1 MTRLLATRM
10 PFLAMEREFTEA
22 QKRLRRFLG
31 DEFGLE
37 TIPLTEP
44 VGWVPKVE
52 IFETEKELVLTAELP
67 GMVKEN
73 IEITF
78 ENDLLTIQG
87 EKKEE
92 KEEKKE
98 EKVPDQNGGLQYHLW
113 ERTYGAF
120 RRTFTL
126 PRIVD
131 ATKIAAEMKD
141 GVLKIRIPKTEIA
154 KAKAHKIDILA
165 K

>member
-1 MTRLLATRM
+1 MTRLLPTRM
-10 PFLAMEREFTEA
+10 PFFAMERELTEA
-22 QKRLRRFLG
+22 QNRLRRFLG

-37 TIPLTEP
+37 NFPLTEP

-52 IFETEKELVLTAELP
+52 IVETEKELVLTAELP

-92 KEEKKE
+92 KEAKG
-98 EKVPDQNGGLQYHLW
+98 PDKNGGPKYHLW
-113 ERTYGAF
+113 ERSYGAF

-126 PRIVD
+126 PRTVD

-141 GVLKIRIPKTEIA
+141 GVLKISMLKTEAA
-154 KAKAHKIDILA
+154 KPKAHKIDILT

>member
-1 MTRLLATRM
+1 MTRLIPTPL
-10 PFLAMEREFTEA
+10 FAMERELTEA
-22 QKRLRRFLG
+22 QNRLRRLFG
-31 DEFGLE
+31 PEFALE
-37 TIPLTEP
+37 NIPLTEP

-52 IFETEKELVLTAELP
+52 ILETEKELVFTAELP

-78 ENDLLTIQG
+78 ENDVLTIQG

-92 KEEKKE
+92 KEEKLP
-98 EKVPDQNGGLQYHLW
+98 EKNGGPRYHLW

-120 RRTFTL
+120 RRTFIL
-126 PRIVD
+126 PKTVD
-131 ATKIAAEMKD
+131 VTKIAAEMKN
-141 GVLKIRIPKTEIA
+141 GVLKIQMPKTEIA
-154 KAKAHKIDILA
+154 RVKGHKIEIVT

>member
-1 MTRLLATRM
+1 MTRLLPTRT
-10 PFLAMEREFTEA
+10 PFLAMERELTEA
-22 QKRLRRFLG
+22 QNRLRRLFG
-31 DEFGLE
+31 NEFGLE
-37 TIPLTEP
+37 AFPLTEP

-52 IFETEKELVLTAELP
+52 IVETEKELVLTAELP

-92 KEEKKE
+92 KEEKEPAK
-98 EKVPDQNGGLQYHLW
+98 NGEPRYHLW

-126 PRIVD
+126 PKIVD
-131 ATKIAAEMKD
+131 VTKFVAEMKD
-141 GVLKIRIPKTEIA
+141 GVLKIHMPKTEIA
-154 KAKAHKIDILA
+154 KEKAHKIDILA